1 MSALRLFLVSAAF
14 ACLAT
19 PVAFA
24 QPKDLTI
31 FILAGQSNMSG
42 RGKLPVPK
50 ELDGVKE
57 IWNYT
62 NAGRWDVAS
71 EPLDDPTGQVDPV
84 SIDEGPGIGPG
95 LAFAVRM
102 RRLSG
107 KSIGLVQCAKGG
119 SSMEMWRTGGGR
131 ETLYGSCIA
140 RAKEASRHGRIAGI
154 LWYQGESDAFSE
166 KAAQDWNANFVKLAE
181 KFRQDLAAPKV
192 PIVYAQLGQLSK
204 ERRALAPFAYWD
216 AVKKVQANVSIPNS
230 AMIPADKFELSSDGI
245 HLSTKGFLMIGRK
258 FADVMHPLMQGHK
271 QP

>member
-1 MSALRLFLVSAAF
+1 MSALRLFMVSAAF
-14 ACLAT
+14 ASLAM

-50 ELDGVKE
+50 EFDGVKE
-57 IWNYT
+57 IWNYA
-62 NAGRWDVAS
+62 NSGRWEEAR
-71 EPLDDPTGQVDPV
+71 EPLDDPTGQVDRV
-84 SIDEGPGIGPG
+84 SIDEVPGIGPG

-102 RRLSG
+102 RHLSG
-107 KSIGLVQCAKGG
+107 KSIGLIQCAKGA

-131 ETLYGSCIA
+131 ETLYGSCIS

-166 KAAQDWNANFVKLAE
+166 KAAQDWNTNFVKLAE

-192 PIVYAQLGQLSK
+192 PIVFAQLGQLSK
-204 ERRALAPFAYWD
+204 ERRALASFAYWD
-216 AVKKVQANVSIPNS
+216 AVKKAQANVSIPNS
-230 AMIPADKFELSSDGI
+230 AMIPAEKFELSSDGI

-258 FADVMHPLMQGHK
+258 FADVMHSLMQGHK